1 VTKAENHEVVSIY
14 SLDDELREAI
24 LLEQKEC
31 VLNWCTQDEWPMG
44 VIHSYIWRRGSIWIT
59 AAAHRHRVSALRR
72 NPKTSVIITSKGTSF
87 DAGKSI
93 TVKGRAKIHEDR
105 DLKMWFYP
113 ELAGAL
119 RSTTDEVK
127 AFEEMLDS
135 PLRIVIEVV
144 PEKWITYD
152 GAKMRAHTLGTIDE
166 TQLAKPLEADTVRLE
181 AEKKR
186 RGLNND

>member
-14 SLDDELREAI
+14 SLDDDLREAI

-44 VIHSYIWRRGSIWIT
+44 VIHSYIWRRGSILLT

-72 NPKTSVIITSKGTSF
+72 NPKTSVVITSKGTSF

-119 RSTTDEVK
+119 RSTPDEVK

-186 RGLNND
+186 RGINHD

>member
-14 SLDDELREAI
+14 SLDDDLREAI

-105 DLKMWFYP
+105 DLKIWFYP

-119 RSTTDEVK
+119 RSTPDEVK

>member
-1 VTKAENHEVVSIY
+1 MNKAENHEVVSIY
-14 SLDDELREAI
+14 TLDDDVREAM

-44 VIHSYIWRRGSIWIT
+44 VIHSYIWRKGSIWIT

-72 NPKTSVIITSKGTSF
+72 NPKSSVVITSKGTSL

-93 TVKGRAKIHEDR
+93 TIKGRAKIHDDR
-105 DLKMWFYP
+105 DLKAWFYP
-113 ELAGAL
+113 ELASAL
-119 RSTTDEVK
+119 RSTPEEVK
-127 AFEEMLDS
+127 AFEDMLDS

-166 TQLAKPLEADTVRLE
+166 SQLAKPLEADTVRLA
-181 AEKKR
+181 AEKDR
-186 RGLNND
+186 RGLSHD

>member
-1 VTKAENHEVVSIY
+1 MNKAENHEVVSIY
-14 SLDDELREAI
+14 SLDDDLREAI

-31 VLNWCTQDEWPMG
+31 VFNWCTQDEWPMG

-72 NPKTSVIITSKGTSF
+72 NPKTSVVITSKGTSF

-119 RSTTDEVK
+119 RSTPDEVK

-186 RGLNND
+186 RGINHD

>member
-1 VTKAENHEVVSIY
+1 MNKAENHEVVSIY
-14 SLDDELREAI
+14 TLDDDVREAM

-44 VIHSYIWRRGSIWIT
+44 VIHSYIWRKGSIWIT

-72 NPKTSVIITSKGTSF
+72 NPKSSVVITSKGTSL

-93 TVKGRAKIHEDR
+93 TIKGRAKIHDDK
-105 DLKMWFYP
+105 DLKAWFYP
-113 ELAGAL
+113 ELASAL
-119 RSTTDEVK
+119 RSTPEEVK
-127 AFEEMLDS
+127 AFEDMLDS
-135 PLRIVIEVV
+135 PLRIVIEIV

-166 TQLAKPLEADTVRLE
+166 SQLAKPLEADTVRLA
-181 AEKKR
+181 AEKER
-186 RGLNND
+186 RGLSHD

>member
-1 VTKAENHEVVSIY
+1 MNKAENHEVVSIY
-14 SLDDELREAI
+14 TLDDDVREAM

-44 VIHSYIWRRGSIWIT
+44 VIHSYIWRKGSIWIT

-72 NPKTSVIITSKGTSF
+72 NSKSSVVITSKGTSL

-93 TVKGRAKIHEDR
+93 TIKGRAKIHDDR
-105 DLKMWFYP
+105 DLKAWFYP
-113 ELAGAL
+113 ELASAL
-119 RSTTDEVK
+119 RSTPEEVK
-127 AFEEMLDS
+127 AFEDMLDS

-166 TQLAKPLEADTVRLE
+166 SKLAKPLEADTVRLA
-181 AEKKR
+181 AEKER
-186 RGLNND
+186 RGLSHD

>member
-105 DLKMWFYP
+105 DLKIWFYP

-119 RSTTDEVK
+119 RSTPDEVK

>member
-1 VTKAENHEVVSIY
+1 MNKAENHEVVSIY
-14 SLDDELREAI
+14 TLDDDVREAM

-44 VIHSYIWRRGSIWIT
+44 VIHSYIWRKGSIWIT

-72 NPKTSVIITSKGTSF
+72 NPKSSVVITSKGTSL

-93 TVKGRAKIHEDR
+93 TIKGRAKIHDDK
-105 DLKMWFYP
+105 DLKARFYP
-113 ELAGAL
+113 ELASAL
-119 RSTTDEVK
+119 RSTPEEVK
-127 AFEEMLDS
+127 AFEDMLDS

-166 TQLAKPLEADTVRLE
+166 SKLAKPLEADTVRLA
-181 AEKKR
+181 AEKER
-186 RGLNND
+186 RGLSHD

>member
-1 VTKAENHEVVSIY
+1 MNKAENHEVVSIY
-14 SLDDELREAI
+14 TLDDDVREAM

-44 VIHSYIWRRGSIWIT
+44 VIHSYIWRKGSIWIT

-72 NPKTSVIITSKGTSF
+72 NPKSSVVITSKGTSL

-93 TVKGRAKIHEDR
+93 TIKGRAKIHDDKE
-105 DLKMWFYP
+105 LKAWFYP
-113 ELAGAL
+113 ELASAL
-119 RSTTDEVK
+119 RSTPEEVK
-127 AFEEMLDS
+127 AFEDMLDS

-166 TQLAKPLEADTVRLE
+166 SQLAKPLEADTVRLA
-181 AEKKR
+181 AEKER
-186 RGLNND
+186 RGLSHD